1 MQRSGSGWFETFLNS
16 HQNISSHGEIFIVRP
31 RRENAS
37 AVAETL
43 DRVYNLDWSNSAA
56 KNSCTSAVGFK
67 WMLNQGAMEFSS
79 DVAEYFK
86 KHHVSVILLIR
97 KNVLRRLIS
106 ILANAYD
113 RKTQLVGVHKSHT
126 HSKEEAEKLATFR
139 PNVNAKHL
147 EGNLQRV
154 QEMVDDALRAFNGT
168 RRMLVYYE
176 DVVKNK
182 TILENVQRFL
192 GVPAQELTS
201 KQVKIHTRP
210 LRESIENYDAVAAK
224 LKGTDSTPPN
234 GSVVPAGNKQPDQF
248 IPVKAVYVARSL
260 DVRGL
265 AGPSGFGGMQLLPA
279 KNNVIIRFP
288 NRSLPLPLHAALS
301 KPGMEACVPAPERYM
316 VAFHY
321 GSVVFFNFDRTEE
334 ALALDIVT
342 QHCTGAFKEAH
353 SDEYSVIARAGLK
366 GWSEGGHD
374 YVAVRQL
381 DVNNIRVIS
390 SILGQSVA
398 LDHYARKVDEMV
410 NTFSELN
417 RGMEQSGTFTMTRKK
432 LFQLVAAANTTL
444 ADVILRIGLLE
455 RSDTAWRHA
464 EYSKIWEF
472 LRDDFE
478 LDERFESLDFKLN
491 IIQGLA
497 IPGYHPPILRK
508 LPLTSFLLRH
518 DIRAASQVSS
528 SSVPRPSQPLPPSH
542 RGSCRPWLPPAP
554 FAAAKFLPSL
564 VTTRPIRR
572 GQVLFSLPLHLAFSS
587 SLCASSPPFSVP
599 SPSLPAS
606 LSAEA
611 SLAVCA
617 LSHLHSS
624 SFSSSS
630 SSSSSPSSNAASPLA
645 WAPFLHL
652 LIHLKAGQRRPLP
665 MMHEGV
671 GMQPEM
677 PEKAAVRGRV
687 HGMAAGLTQEAA
699 KRTAQGPLPPR
710 PPPSSPLCL
719 APPLTTQAEA
729 LRQQYEGE
737 YSAWQQT
744 SSKKPPAYKSRR
756 KTKPSTPHHEGSTG
770 ATGSAVSKEEFLRA
784 VTTALVS
791 AIPLPSAALHA
802 TNPSAASSPSE
813 RQCRAGAGDYASGA
827 RTCSGE
833 WEGEGEGEGKGEEDG
848 RYELAFVPL
857 MHLLGRAGRG
867 SVADIVLA
875 DGEGG
880 ETNGTETGSGQKG
893 GDGNGDADGDGDG
906 DGDADGDGDGDGV
919 GDGDGDGD
927 GVGDGDG
934 DGDADSEVDAPN
946 VQWDVVGGWIRVV
959 ATQPIAND
967 APLLLPLDG
976 GLSGHFREAQK
987 ARERRMK
994 ARRQRR
1000 FKEEEGQKGEQAE
1013 DTDKQQQQQQQGE
1026 EKEKE
1031 EEETGDAGEEGYL
1044 EQRWARGSKRWQG
1057 AGQAGKEEKLQLQLH
1072 KRESLKTPRL
1082 PQPSL
1087 IHATPLSN
1095 TDAFT
1100 YFGVAPKSLFL
1111 AQFPLF
1117 DSPLAALQAAAT
1129 QVPPDFDPDA
1139 IESQLKI
1146 AEIGAKILRAVR
1158 RVKRRVVKAVVWGS
1172 REERERLGV
1181 REEIVEKVRVWEMR
1195 REMRERMGLE
1205 KKPGGGAGNE
1215 GGSGGGE
1222 DGEEEGGEGE
1232 DGDDGEEGQGG
1243 QGGQGGVDVSWL
1255 EGPALHVYSLGL
1267 MDPEM
1272 VAYLTAFTYFF
1283 ATKEEPHYSF
1293 FARVSVAYAWNLDG
1307 KTTCTHMPLI
1317 SSSFPSSSSSS
1328 SSSNHSSNPL
1338 HISLAEFPE
1347 RDHLLSA
1354 LTPVLRLVASTL
1366 RELVEAHLAKYQG
1379 SVQEDAMSLYYV
1391 PFCRVWQRA
1400 GVKQPEKIVKICEP
1414 WMMTGLEEVEH
1425 VVQRHL
1431 NQKQL
1436 LVEASDWL
1444 LLSCDP
1450 RYDLHLGETRSWAAG
1465 EGEGAGEGVE
1475 GEGEEGR
1482 EGKEA
1487 KGGEGEAEQKKGGG
1501 EGAVEEEGG
1510 EAGEVEDDE
1519 ERKLRA
1525 FIKWVQQRGI
1535 KEYGTDDSPLKFHFY
1550 DHRDVAPSLTN
1561 TSDPSAVTNAS
1572 AKPRVRR
1579 QMSMVAGRDVHE
1591 GEVLLTIPQSLWI
1604 TAEVAAEEMP
1614 PHTGPVDIQVAM
1626 VAWLLR
1632 EKARGRQS
1640 EWWPYIDILPPYV
1653 PLPSR
1658 FRNDSLDEAQSDL
1671 LKLLVHQQREVAL
1684 MEYNQVRPPAMAF
1697 ASFDDY
1703 MWAHSILDSRAFSVP
1718 FKELSSLDL
1727 EVHQQREVALM
1738 EYNQVRPPA
1747 MAFASFDDYMW
1758 AHSILDSRAFSVPFK
1773 ELSGLDLEVAVAG
1786 ESGKTGRYDQSEG
1799 GEKEK
1804 RRRAREKRRRA
1815 MANAPGELV
1824 EAVNEAV
1831 GVLHES
1837 PRRVVRGVGM
1847 ALITAAELL
1856 DHQINSSIQYNI
1868 THHFEYIAM
1877 ITHHFEYIA
1886 MVNVSAGTELATS
1899 YGPKTN
1905 DQLLATY
1912 GFVLDA
1918 NPFDGAPLFDN
1929 LTEAVGVLAALLA
1942 NGGSE
1947 GGRGTGGKRGDERGK
1962 EGEGGG
1968 GVVSGV
1974 LASEGARDLE
1984 EIGGGGE
1991 KKKGRE
1997 VYPGEVELKRA
2008 LEEIWLTEEPPA
2020 TQAADDGDGS
2030 SGKALYRDLLRVA
2043 AKAVAAVVAEG
2054 EDGNYTEALKMPQYN
2069 LKQRV
2074 NEDAWKRVGRRKGE
2088 RRRTGFETSQQR
2100 KGASGSSGGGGASGV
2115 AGSDGGRGGG
2125 GVEGEGG
2132 DDREEEEEEGEG
2144 RKKDEKER
2152 MAEEQEVAVWA
2163 YGIVEPTLLA
2173 SLAAVWHVVHYE
2185 QVWAYGIVEL
2195 TLLASLAAVWHVMH
2209 YEQEPNYAQ
2218 LALGSV
2224 LYGWGISANNR
2235 TCLHFLPKISSPFP
2249 PLTFPLFPTRAQ
2261 LFLTSAG
2268 LCAVRLGR
2276 LFQQQVPLA
2285 PPATQFAFSPSLHT
2299 PLPFFP
2305 TRAQLF
2311 SAGAG
2316 LCAPNY
2322 SQLALGCV
2330 LYGWGVSSNNRT
2342 CLHLLPNYSTL
2353 MPAVVAAADTIRLLA
2368 EYRLARYPTTME
2380 EDDAVLRKLQSC
2392 QAWGKGSAEG
2402 SAGQETAGTG
2412 LSGEGLISGKEEER
2426 EKREDRKVEEKGREG
2441 KGDKVEDR
2449 EEGKEARE
2457 REVFHAWCVPIL
2469 QVVEERMVL
2478 VRYRRHKKK
2487 VLRSVASRLH
2497 RTCVLP
2503 SLTAARA
2510 APPGAGHGAGGS
2522 DRTGSAAADPAE
2534 AAPGEIASVPGL
2546 AGDPLGVV
2554 GNNKIEDK

>member
-1 MQRSGSGWFETFLNS
+1 MPALK
-16 HQNISSHGEIFIVRP
+16 P
-31 RRENAS
+31 
-37 AVAETL
+37 
-43 DRVYNLDWSNSAA
+43 
-56 KNSCTSAVGFK
+56 SC
-67 WMLNQGAMEFSS
+67 
-79 DVAEYFK
+79 
-86 KHHVSVILLIR
+86 
-97 KNVLRRLIS
+97 
-106 ILANAYD
+106 
-113 RKTQLVGVHKSHT
+113 
-126 HSKEEAEKLATFR
+126 
-139 PNVNAKHL
+139 
-147 EGNLQRV
+147 
-154 QEMVDDALRAFNGT
+154 
-168 RRMLVYYE
+168 
-176 DVVKNK
+176 
-182 TILENVQRFL
+182 
-192 GVPAQELTS
+192 
-201 KQVKIHTRP
+201 
-210 LRESIENYDAVAAK
+210 
-224 LKGTDSTPPN
+224 
-234 GSVVPAGNKQPDQF
+234 
-248 IPVKAVYVARSL
+248 RSL

-353 SDEYSVIARAGLK
+353 SDGYCVIAQHRRVARGGVRAGMTAWRVIARAGLK

-491 IIQGLA
+491 IIQWIADSGGVNATTAL
-497 IPGYHPPILRK
+497 
-508 LPLTSFLLRH
+508 
-518 DIRAASQVSS
+518 RAATGKGPTKLLMLKQRF
-528 SSVPRPSQPLPPSH
+528 VPKPQQTKQE
-542 RGSCRPWLPPAP
+542 GDEKPAK
-554 FAAAKFLPSL
+554 ASNEDEYIFLPSL
-564 VTTRPIRR
+564 VTTRPFF
-572 GQVLFSLPLHLAFSS
+572 GNS
-587 SLCASSPPFSVP
+587 CSSPSCCTVISEPPHKSPCSLFPDSPNLSLLPMQVP
-599 SPSLPAS
+599 AIPGYHPPHSPPPT
-606 LSAEA
+606 

-617 LSHLHSS
+617 LSHLHS
-624 SFSSSS
+624 FSSSS
-630 SSSSSPSSNAASPLA
+630 SSSSSSASSSSSSFA

-652 LIHLKAGQRRPLP
+652 LIHLNAGQRRALP

-671 GMQPEM
+671 GMQPEV
-677 PEKAAVRGRV
+677 PE
-687 HGMAAGLTQEAA
+687 
-699 KRTAQGPLPPR
+699 
-710 PPPSSPLCL
+710 
-719 APPLTTQAEA
+719 AEA

-737 YSAWQQT
+737 YTAWQQAT
-744 SSKKPPAYKSRR
+744 VKKPPAYKSRR
-756 KTKPSTPHHEGSTG
+756 KPKPSPSQHDDNAQNPTG
-770 ATGSAVSKEEFLRA
+770 IAGSAVTQEEFLGA

-802 TNPSAASSPSE
+802 TTNPSATPTRAE
-813 RQCRAGAGDYASGA
+813 RQCSASDYSAGA
-827 RTCSGE
+827 RTCSGDE
-833 WEGEGEGEGKGEEDG
+833 TRGGMEEDGEEEGEGDG

-875 DGEGG
+875 DEGV

-906 DGDADGDGDGDGV
+906 DADA
-919 GDGDGDGD
+919 
-927 GVGDGDG
+927 
-934 DGDADSEVDAPN
+934 EVDAPN
-946 VQWDVVGGWIRVV
+946 VQWEVVGGSIRVV

-1000 FKEEEGQKGEQAE
+1000 SEEKDGQRREQAE
-1013 DTDKQQQQQQQGE
+1013 ETDKQQQQQQQGE
-1026 EKEKE
+1026 GKEKE
-1031 EEETGDAGEEGYL
+1031 EEETEDAGEEGYL
-1044 EQRWARGSKRWQG
+1044 EQRWARESNRWQG
-1057 AGQAGKEEKLQLQLH
+1057 AGAGQVGKEKQQLQLH
-1072 KRESLKTPRL
+1072 KRNTLKL

-1117 DSPLAALQAAAT
+1117 DSPLAVLQAAAT

-1195 REMRERMGLE
+1195 RETRERMGLE
-1205 KKPGGGAGNE
+1205 KTQGGG
-1215 GGSGGGE
+1215 GSEEVGVRGE
-1222 DGEEEGGEGE
+1222 EGEEEGGEGE
-1232 DGDDGEEGQGG
+1232 DREDGEEGQGG

-1338 HISLAEFPE
+1338 HISLAEFPQ

-1400 GVKQPEKIVKICEP
+1400 GVKQPEKIVKVRRGEGWEGVERGGEGWRGVERGGEGVREYQDSVLEDAMSICYCAEASSALKLAVRWSEATREDRQAVDDDGIRGGGARAVDDDWIRARGAAAPHLKHPHHPPFLYSPCTFSHMYPSHQICEP

-1465 EGEGAGEGVE
+1465 EAEGAGEGVE

-1487 KGGEGEAEQKKGGG
+1487 KGGEGEVEQKRGGG
-1501 EGAVEEEGG
+1501 GGVVEEEGG

-1535 KEYGTDDSPLKFHFY
+1535 KEYGTDESPLKFHFY

-1561 TSDPSAVTNAS
+1561 TSDPSAATNAS
-1572 AKPRVRR
+1572 AKPHVRR

-1614 PHTGPVDIQVAM
+1614 PHTGPVNTQVAM

-1653 PLPSR
+1653 PLPHR

-1684 MEYNQVRPPAMAF
+1684 MEYKQVRPPAMAF

-1718 FKELSSLDL
+1718 
-1727 EVHQQREVALM
+1727 
-1738 EYNQVRPPA
+1738 
-1747 MAFASFDDYMW
+1747 
-1758 AHSILDSRAFSVPFK
+1758 IK
-1773 ELSGLDLEVAVAG
+1773 ELSGLDLEVAAAG
-1786 ESGKTGRYDQSEG
+1786 ESQDLRGGSEG
-1799 GEKEK
+1799 DEKEK
-1804 RRRAREKRRRA
+1804 RRRARERRRA

-1856 DHQINSSIQYNI
+1856 DHQINSSIQYNVSGGSHPFAAPQKARGDWVLRHSSRRVVLTI
-1868 THHFEYIAM
+1868 THQ
-1877 ITHHFEYIA
+1877 FEYIA
-1886 MVNVSAGTELATS
+1886 MVNVSAGSELATS

-1918 NPFDGAPLFDN
+1918 NPFDGAPLFEN
-1929 LTEAVGVLAALLA
+1929 LTEAVGVVAALLA
-1942 NGGSE
+1942 NGGRGV
-1947 GGRGTGGKRGDERGK
+1947 GGRRGEGSGK
-1962 EGEGGG
+1962 EGEGDG
-1968 GVVSGV
+1968 GVVVGV
-1974 LASEGARDLE
+1974 LASEGARELE
-1984 EIGGGGE
+1984 EIGGEGE
-1991 KKKGRE
+1991 RKRESEVYSGE

-2020 TQAADDGDGS
+2020 AQAADGADGS
-2030 SGKALYRDLLRVA
+2030 SSGGSSSGGEALYRDLLRVA

-2054 EDGNYTEALKMPQYN
+2054 EDGNYTDVLKMPQYN

-2074 NEDAWKRVGRRKGE
+2074 NEAAWKRVGRRSKGE
-2088 RRRTGFETSQQR
+2088 RRRTG
-2100 KGASGSSGGGGASGV
+2100 ASGSGGGGGASGV
-2115 AGSDGGRGGG
+2115 AGSDGGRGGD
-2125 GVEGEGG
+2125 GVEGESG
-2132 DDREEEEEEGEG
+2132 DDGEDEEVEG

-2163 YGIVEPTLLA
+2163 YGVVEPTLLA
-2173 SLAAVWHVVHYE
+2173 SLAAMWHVVHYE
-2185 QVWAYGIVEL
+2185 QGAYVVVP
-2195 TLLASLAAVWHVMH
+2195 TLLASLAAVWRVVH
-2209 YEQEPNYAQ
+2209 YEQGLRTQLASLAAMWRIMHCEQGVGMPGQECWPLCCTVGASLPTTGPACTPCHAARLCPSFPLPLLPLSPPEPNYAQ
-2218 LALGSV
+2218 LVLGSV
-2224 LYGWGISANNR
+2224 LYGWGAFANKPNYSQLTLGCVLYGWGVSSNNR
-2235 TCLHFLPKISSPFP
+2235 TSWHLLPINLPFP
-2249 PLTFPLFPTRAQ
+2249 I
-2261 LFLTSAG
+2261 
-2268 LCAVRLGR
+2268 
-2276 LFQQQVPLA
+2276 
-2285 PPATQFAFSPSLHT
+2285 PPMPPSLFSP
-2299 PLPFFP
+2299 PE
-2305 TRAQLF
+2305 
-2311 SAGAG
+2311 
-2316 LCAPNY
+2316 PNY
-2322 SQLALGCV
+2322 AQLALGCV

-2353 MPAVVAAADTIRLLA
+2353 MPAVVAAADTIHLLA

-2380 EDDAVLRKLQSC
+2380 EDNTVLRKLQSC
-2392 QAWGKGSAEG
+2392 QAWGKGLAGG
-2402 SAGQETAGTG
+2402 SAGEGTAGTG
-2412 LSGEGLISGKEEER
+2412 LSGEGSKSGKEER
-2426 EKREDRKVEEKGREG
+2426 ENREDRKVEEKG
-2441 KGDKVEDR
+2441 KGGTEDKVEDR
-2449 EEGKEARE
+2449 EEGKEARGKE
-2457 REVFHAWCVPIL
+2457 EFHAWCVPIL
-2469 QVVEERMVL
+2469 PVVEERMVL

-2487 VLRSVASRLH
+2487 VLQSVASRLH

-2522 DRTGSAAADPAE
+2522 DRTDSPEADPAE
-2534 AAPGEIASVPGL
+2534 AVVGEIA
-2546 AGDPLGVV
+2546 
-2554 GNNKIEDK
+2554 

>member
-1 MQRSGSGWFETFLNS
+1 M
-16 HQNISSHGEIFIVRP
+16 
-31 RRENAS
+31 S
-37 AVAETL
+37 AL
-43 DRVYNLDWSNSAA
+43 
-56 KNSCTSAVGFK
+56 KPSC
-67 WMLNQGAMEFSS
+67 
-79 DVAEYFK
+79 
-86 KHHVSVILLIR
+86 
-97 KNVLRRLIS
+97 
-106 ILANAYD
+106 
-113 RKTQLVGVHKSHT
+113 
-126 HSKEEAEKLATFR
+126 
-139 PNVNAKHL
+139 
-147 EGNLQRV
+147 
-154 QEMVDDALRAFNGT
+154 
-168 RRMLVYYE
+168 
-176 DVVKNK
+176 
-182 TILENVQRFL
+182 
-192 GVPAQELTS
+192 
-201 KQVKIHTRP
+201 
-210 LRESIENYDAVAAK
+210 
-224 LKGTDSTPPN
+224 
-234 GSVVPAGNKQPDQF
+234 
-248 IPVKAVYVARSL
+248 RSL

-301 KPGMEACVPAPERYM
+301 KPGMEACVPAPEHYMVAFHYGSVGMEACVPAPERYM

-491 IIQGLA
+491 IIQ
-497 IPGYHPPILRK
+497 
-508 LPLTSFLLRH
+508 LLMLKQRFVPKPQQTKQ
-518 DIRAASQVSS
+518 DGDEKPAKASNEDEYI
-528 SSVPRPSQPLPPSH
+528 
-542 RGSCRPWLPPAP
+542 
-554 FAAAKFLPSL
+554 FLPSL
-564 VTTRPIRR
+564 VTTRPFF
-572 GQVLFSLPLHLAFSS
+572 GNS
-587 SLCASSPPFSVP
+587 C
-599 SPSLPAS
+599 
-606 LSAEA
+606 
-611 SLAVCA
+611 
-617 LSHLHSS
+617 
-624 SFSSSS
+624 
-630 SSSSSPSSNAASPLA
+630 SSPSCCTVISEPPHKSPCSLF
-645 WAPFLHL
+645 PDSPNLSL
-652 LIHLKAGQRRPLP
+652 LPMQAGQRRALP

-671 GMQPEM
+671 GMQPEV
-677 PEKAAVRGRV
+677 PE
-687 HGMAAGLTQEAA
+687 
-699 KRTAQGPLPPR
+699 
-710 PPPSSPLCL
+710 
-719 APPLTTQAEA
+719 AEA

-737 YSAWQQT
+737 YTAWQQAT
-744 SSKKPPAYKSRR
+744 VKKAPAYKSRR
-756 KTKPSTPHHEGSTG
+756 KPKPSPSQHDHNAQNPTG
-770 ATGSAVSKEEFLRA
+770 IAGSAVTQEEFLGA

-802 TNPSAASSPSE
+802 TTNPSATPTRAE
-813 RQCRAGAGDYASGA
+813 RQCSASDYSAGA
-827 RTCSGE
+827 RTCSGDE
-833 WEGEGEGEGKGEEDG
+833 TQGGMEEDGEEGGEGDG

-875 DGEGG
+875 DEGV

-906 DGDADGDGDGDGV
+906 DADA
-919 GDGDGDGD
+919 
-927 GVGDGDG
+927 
-934 DGDADSEVDAPN
+934 EVDAPN
-946 VQWDVVGGWIRVV
+946 VQWEVVGGSIRVV

-1000 FKEEEGQKGEQAE
+1000 SEEKDGQRREQAE
-1013 DTDKQQQQQQQGE
+1013 ETDKQQQQQQGE
-1026 EKEKE
+1026 GKEKE
-1031 EEETGDAGEEGYL
+1031 EEEMEDAGEEGYL
-1044 EQRWARGSKRWQG
+1044 EQRWARESNRWQG
-1057 AGQAGKEEKLQLQLH
+1057 AGAGQVGKEKQQLQLH
-1072 KRESLKTPRL
+1072 KRNTLKL

-1117 DSPLAALQAAAT
+1117 DSPLAVLQAAAT

-1195 REMRERMGLE
+1195 RETRERMGLE
-1205 KKPGGGAGNE
+1205 KTQGGG
-1215 GGSGGGE
+1215 GSEEVGVRGE
-1222 DGEEEGGEGE
+1222 EGEEEGGEGE
-1232 DGDDGEEGQGG
+1232 DREDGEEGQGG

-1338 HISLAEFPE
+1338 HISLAEFPQ

-1400 GVKQPEKIVKICEP
+1400 GVKQPEKIVKVRRGEGWEGVERGGEGWRGVERGGEGVREYQDSVLEDAMSISVDDDWIRARGAAAPHLKHPHHPPFLYSPCTFSHMYPSHQICEP

-1465 EGEGAGEGVE
+1465 EAEGAGEGVE

-1487 KGGEGEAEQKKGGG
+1487 KGGEGEVEQKRGGG
-1501 EGAVEEEGG
+1501 GGVVEEEGG

-1535 KEYGTDDSPLKFHFY
+1535 KEYGTDESPLKFHFY

-1561 TSDPSAVTNAS
+1561 TSDPSAATNAS
-1572 AKPRVRR
+1572 AKPHVRRRMSMVAGRDVHEGEVLLASDSCHCCYSHQSPALLPSASTVSSRHARRQMSMVAGRDVHEGELISDFWRAGGGADFHYLSTSLSPTMSCHARR

-1614 PHTGPVDIQVAM
+1614 PHTGPVNTQVAM

-1653 PLPSR
+1653 PLPHR

-1684 MEYNQVRPPAMAF
+1684 MEYKQVRPPAMAF

-1718 FKELSSLDL
+1718 
-1727 EVHQQREVALM
+1727 
-1738 EYNQVRPPA
+1738 
-1747 MAFASFDDYMW
+1747 
-1758 AHSILDSRAFSVPFK
+1758 IK
-1773 ELSGLDLEVAVAG
+1773 ELSGLDLEVAAAG
-1786 ESGKTGRYDQSEG
+1786 ESQDLRGGSEG
-1799 GEKEK
+1799 DEKEK
-1804 RRRAREKRRRA
+1804 RRRARERRRA

-1856 DHQINSSIQYNI
+1856 DHQINSSIQYNVSGGSHPFAAPQKARGDWVLRHSSRRVVL
-1868 THHFEYIAM
+1868 T
-1877 ITHHFEYIA
+1877 YIA
-1886 MVNVSAGTELATS
+1886 MVNVSAGSELATS

-1918 NPFDGAPLFDN
+1918 NPFDGAPLFEN
-1929 LTEAVGVLAALLA
+1929 LTEAVGVVAALLA
-1942 NGGSE
+1942 NGGRGV
-1947 GGRGTGGKRGDERGK
+1947 GGRRGEGSGK
-1962 EGEGGG
+1962 EGEGDG
-1968 GVVSGV
+1968 GVVVGV
-1974 LASEGARDLE
+1974 LASEGARELE
-1984 EIGGGGE
+1984 EIGGEGE
-1991 KKKGRE
+1991 RKRESEVYSGE

-2020 TQAADDGDGS
+2020 AQAADGAD
-2030 SGKALYRDLLRVA
+2030 GKALYRDLLRVA

-2054 EDGNYTEALKMPQYN
+2054 EDGNYTDVLKMPQYN

-2074 NEDAWKRVGRRKGE
+2074 NEAAWKRVGRRSKGE
-2088 RRRTGFETSQQR
+2088 RRRTG
-2100 KGASGSSGGGGASGV
+2100 ASGSGGGGGASGV
-2115 AGSDGGRGGG
+2115 AGSDGGRGGD
-2125 GVEGEGG
+2125 GVEGESG
-2132 DDREEEEEEGEG
+2132 DDGEDEEVEG

-2163 YGIVEPTLLA
+2163 YGVVEPTLLA
-2173 SLAAVWHVVHYE
+2173 SLAAMWHVVHYE
-2185 QVWAYGIVEL
+2185 QGAYVVVP
-2195 TLLASLAAVWHVMH
+2195 TLLASLAAVWRVVH
-2209 YEQEPNYAQ
+2209 YEQGLRTQLASLAAMWRIMHCEQGVGMPGQECWPLCCTVGASLPTTGPACTPCHAARLCPSFPLPLLPLSPPEPNYAQ
-2218 LALGSV
+2218 LVLEPNYSQLTLGCV
-2224 LYGWGISANNR
+2224 LYGWGVSSNNR
-2235 TCLHFLPKISSPFP
+2235 TSWHLLPINLPFP
-2249 PLTFPLFPTRAQ
+2249 I
-2261 LFLTSAG
+2261 
-2268 LCAVRLGR
+2268 
-2276 LFQQQVPLA
+2276 
-2285 PPATQFAFSPSLHT
+2285 PPMPPSLFSP
-2299 PLPFFP
+2299 PE
-2305 TRAQLF
+2305 
-2311 SAGAG
+2311 
-2316 LCAPNY
+2316 PNY
-2322 SQLALGCV
+2322 AQLALGCV

-2353 MPAVVAAADTIRLLA
+2353 MPAVVAAADTIHLLA

-2380 EDDAVLRKLQSC
+2380 EDNTVLRKLQSC
-2392 QAWGKGSAEG
+2392 QAWGKGLAGG
-2402 SAGQETAGTG
+2402 SAGEGTAGTG
-2412 LSGEGLISGKEEER
+2412 LSGEGSKSGKEER
-2426 EKREDRKVEEKGREG
+2426 ENREDRKVEEKG
-2441 KGDKVEDR
+2441 KGGTEDKVEDR
-2449 EEGKEARE
+2449 EEGKEARGKE
-2457 REVFHAWCVPIL
+2457 EFHAWCVPIL
-2469 QVVEERMVL
+2469 PVVEERMVL

-2487 VLRSVASRLH
+2487 VLQSVASRLH

-2522 DRTGSAAADPAE
+2522 DRTDSPEADPAE
-2534 AAPGEIASVPGL
+2534 AVVGEIA
-2546 AGDPLGVV
+2546 
-2554 GNNKIEDK
+2554 